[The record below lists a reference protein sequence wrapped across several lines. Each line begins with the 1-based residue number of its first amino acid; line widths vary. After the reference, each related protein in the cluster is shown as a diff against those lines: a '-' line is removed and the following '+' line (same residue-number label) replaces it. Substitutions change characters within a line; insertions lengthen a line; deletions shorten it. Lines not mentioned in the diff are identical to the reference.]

1 MIHWCLYF
9 HHLSSKAYTTL
20 RESGC
25 LHLPSERTLN
35 DYSHCYES
43 GSGFSEKVDEQLM
56 LASKMK
62 SSEWH
67 RLVLLLIDEN
77 ILKKSLVY
85 NKHTGKM
92 VGFVDLGTVNNHLL
106 SFKKLVPSDSE
117 SAPTLAT
124 SMMKGLFTHFRFP
137 YLQLTFSTKNGDLIF
152 EPFWEA
158 IFRLERTGFKVSIC
172 IIFN

>member
-1 MIHWCLYF
+1 MIHWCLYL

-43 GSGFSEKVDEQLM
+43 GSGFLEKVDEQLM

-106 SFKKLVPSDSE
+106 FFEKLVPSDSE

-124 SMMKGLFTHFRFP
+124 SMMKGLFTLSFP
-137 YLQLTFSTKNGDLIF
+137 IFAINILYKNWRLDIRTFLGSNI
-152 EPFWEA
+152 
-158 IFRLERTGFKVSIC
+158 SIRKDW
-172 IIFN
+172 I